1 MKAKTAY
8 QKQVVSLND
17 IVKPVTDDVVSWA
30 IENAIEHPAVRR
42 KNNVTTCAMCGNS
55 MVYADSVRH
64 VRCLECGRR
73 VRIIE
78 ADTWK
83 SMRGTLKGWF
93 STISVVDELQL
104 QRTFEIRTKYYIN
117 GSPHQHSVRELC
129 RHWVSPSGDLAITAL
144 PRMMGQFIDCF
155 PFGGKIELRGTSQ
168 MVYDYIADHSEVYP
182 AIQLIQPL
190 EESLTYKDIIGHG
203 SQSFLREMIALS
215 AKKDTEISID

>member
-17 IVKPVTDDVVSWA
+17 IVKPVSDDVVSWA

-64 VRCLECGRR
+64 VRCLECGRQ

-83 SMRGTLKGWF
+83 SIRGTLKGWF
-93 STISVVDELQL
+93 STISVVDGLQL

-144 PRMMGQFIDCF
+144 PRMMGQFLDCF

-182 AIQLIQPL
+182 EIQLIQPL
-190 EESLTYKDIIGHG
+190 YESLTYKDIIGHG
-203 SQSFLREMIALS
+203 SQSFLREMIAI
-215 AKKDTEISID
+215 AAHKGY